1 MPGDRSSSVK
11 LFGFEVTNAGLH
23 TYMLRWN
30 RDLFFQCSFLL
41 TIRYRSS
48 ERFPRSR
55 ERKRS
60 DVVFLRFSA
69 ALALE
74 VCISCAQD
82 TEQNAAAAE
91 AAEGEGS
98 TTGAHHFTRARLEL
112 GGRLFLLLLRNLAW
126 YWHAWKSQ
134 DSRVHCNGAEN
145 SIAQLTS
152 ANVGTC
158 STAGRSFLGSE

>member
-91 AAEGEGS
+91 AAEGEVS

-112 GGRLFLLLLRNLAW
+112 GGRLFLLLLRNLA
-126 YWHAWKSQ
+126 
-134 DSRVHCNGAEN
+134 
-145 SIAQLTS
+145 
-152 ANVGTC
+152 
-158 STAGRSFLGSE
+158 